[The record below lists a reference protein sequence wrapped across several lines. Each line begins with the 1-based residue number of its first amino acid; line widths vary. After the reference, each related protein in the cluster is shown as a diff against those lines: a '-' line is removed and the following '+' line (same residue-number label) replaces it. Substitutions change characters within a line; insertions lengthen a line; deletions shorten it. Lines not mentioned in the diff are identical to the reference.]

1 MSFSTA
7 TRRVIDIL
15 VLMGMSCAGK
25 DYISKELINMGYK
38 KIVSYTT
45 RPMRPGEVDGVT
57 YKYISKDKFLEL
69 DKEGFFAENTSYNVA
84 TGETWYYGI
93 SIEDLSNAD
102 ENSVVILN
110 PEGLR
115 KVKQIDGLHIVSFLI
130 DAKKSTLK
138 RRLKE
143 RGDNRKEAK
152 RRLKADKKD
161 FKDIEIEV
169 DFVIDNNY
177 ENTESSQSSLIDFI
191 YKNMLQKEWR

>member
-1 MSFSTA
+1 
-7 TRRVIDIL
+7 
-15 VLMGMSCAGK
+15 
-25 DYISKELINMGYK
+25 MGYK

-93 SIEDLSNAD
+93 SIEDLSDAD
-102 ENSVVILN
+102 EKSVVILN
-110 PEGLR
+110 PEGFR
-115 KVKQIDGLHIVSFLI
+115 KVKQIDGLRIVSFLI
-130 DAKKSTLK
+130 DVKKSTIK

-143 RGDNRKEAK
+143 RGDNLKEAK

-161 FKDIEIEV
+161 FKDIELEV

-177 ENTESSQSSLIDFI
+177 ENTDFSQSSLIDFI
-191 YKNMLQKEWR
+191 YKNMLQKDYIV